1 MHVVRRGA
9 VQQRLRGGMQRLRQR
24 SISRE
29 REGRRPE
36 QPQRL
41 ATIARKGIIQD
52 TEGQASCLPCLP
64 GEFGNETGLLQ
75 CHKCAI
81 GTVSETSKSTN
92 CTECN
97 AGQSSD
103 SKGSAKC
110 TSCGAGQYSNVS
122 GVECKDCA
130 KGRYRVNEKDEDQ
143 NNPKTCD
150 DCPHGYFQDTE
161 GQASCLPCLPG
172 EFGNET
178 GLLQCHKCAIGTVS
192 ETSKS
197 TELHGV

>member
-1 MHVVRRGA
+1 MSE
-9 VQQRLRGGMQRLRQR
+9 LRFGQYRAGDDDD
-24 SISRE
+24 
-29 REGRRPE
+29 PE
-36 QPQRL
+36 SCDECP
-41 ATIARKGIIQD
+41 KGYYQE
-52 TEGQASCLPCLP
+52 TKGQASCLPCLP
-64 GEFGNETGLLQ
+64 GEFGNKTGLSQ

-143 NNPKTCD
+143 NNPKD
-150 DCPHGYFQDTE
+150 LRR
-161 GQASCLPCLPG
+161 LPARVLPG
-172 EFGNET
+172 HGGP
-178 GLLQCHKCAIGTVS
+178 GLLPAVLARRVWQRDGPVAMPQVCYRHGERVI
-192 ETSKS
+192 EIHQ
-197 TELHGV
+197 LHGV